1 MMKTYGLLIIIATIS
16 MILSACT
23 TPAAWKSID
32 AGGSQ
37 YANEYY
43 TAILPTGWMMKD
55 ADDTLMISRDGPDLQ
70 RIVIAYVS
78 LEEALSDE
86 DKKSVSKMLPSELAD
101 KFISELKSSQ
111 DFDLPSLT
119 ILSNEPIPIAGHT
132 GFQLHLMYSTDKGL
146 RIEMLS
152 VGFVDEDGF
161 YSISYRAP
169 ALHYFANDRDQFTS
183 VVSSFQPQ

>member
-1 MMKTYGLLIIIATIS
+1 MKSYGLLIFIAT
-16 MILSACT
+16 MTLVLSACT

-43 TAILPTGWMMKD
+43 TAILPTDWMMKD

-111 DFDLPSLT
+111 GFDLPSLT

-132 GFQLHLMYSTDKGL
+132 GFKLHLMYSTDKGL

-161 YSISYRAP
+161 YSISYSAP
-169 ALHYFANDRDQFTS
+169 AIHYFANDRDQFTS
-183 VVSSFQPQ
+183 VVSSFQPK